1 MVQVIRC
8 QLLAKK
14 GIKKAVGQLKSQ
26 WSHHSGPA
34 FIEKG
39 FKRQLKL
46 CRQGLQVVHR
56 FRVRHWTQWEHSF
69 EIMSVSPRTDGS
81 FLLVQADSC
90 TTCALWLTTWWTL
103 SSCSFRAARYWSQA
117 VMDEP
122 AYVIVYQGQGH
133 QSLRI
138 PSVGLS
144 VTGLVHHLEHFSDWL
159 WGVGDS
165 YKLVEVD
172 SPEWHIGWNHVFPVD
187 RSVELR
193 LIYIPNRITSE
204 GFPCHLCLK
213 FVSWGNTLWHT
224 VYNKEWLPLP
234 HSEQERFCKFLY
246 QPRYFF
252 CSECGPLSHR
262 LFFGVDDVYTDP
274 ITSVKVYTSWRI
286 FYPSFRRWCMSRLV
300 AIMRRMS
307 LVRV

>member
-1 MVQVIRC
+1 
-8 QLLAKK
+8 
-14 GIKKAVGQLKSQ
+14 
-26 WSHHSGPA
+26 
-34 FIEKG
+34 
-39 FKRQLKL
+39 
-46 CRQGLQVVHR
+46 
-56 FRVRHWTQWEHSF
+56 
-69 EIMSVSPRTDGS
+69 
-81 FLLVQADSC
+81 
-90 TTCALWLTTWWTL
+90 
-103 SSCSFRAARYWSQA
+103 
-117 VMDEP
+117 MDEP

-204 GFPCHLCLK
+204 GFPCHLCSK

-286 FYPSFRRWCMSRLV
+286 FYPSFRR
-300 AIMRRMS
+300 
-307 LVRV
+307 